1 MPGTS
6 PIPLGS
12 AVSGWTF
19 EAASSVEESASGI
32 QTCTV
37 QALWPIG
44 STVLSNLPAAG
55 ASVSV
60 IEGSGYV
67 PSSFVLDYSE
77 AGPNIDYLEGKI
89 ARVKFKFKRQ
99 DPNRIGR
106 LYAIVESDSVINYKS
121 PLNENSLQIIG
132 YTGNTQSSVGDSR
145 IDTFGSFGF
154 PEPVVTV
161 IYNSTTQPGIGT
173 GSLSQ
178 LYALP
183 GSAGAFGFPPAPTI
197 FNPVSIPV
205 SPGGSISY
213 YNINVT
219 NGANS
224 GIVTVGPVSVRTTF
238 NFLTEYAPNVLGWQL
253 EKIKSNAIAGGA
265 FYDVSEEW
273 RIYYLLPSGAIF
285 VNAIPPLP
293 P

>member
-6 PIPLGS
+6 PIQLGS

-19 EAASSVEESASGI
+19 EAASSVEESPSGI

-37 QALWPIG
+37 QALWPVG
-44 STVLSNLPAAG
+44 STVLSNLPSAG

-60 IEGSGYV
+60 IEGSGYI

-77 AGPNIDYLEGKI
+77 AGPNIDYLEGQI

-99 DPNRIGR
+99 NPNRIGR
-106 LYAIVESDSVINYKS
+106 MFAIVESDSVINYKS
-121 PLNENSLQIIG
+121 PLNENSLQFIAYSG
-132 YTGNTQSSVGDSR
+132 GGAATSGFG
-145 IDTFGSFGF
+145 TFGPFGF
-154 PEPVVTV
+154 PEPVVSV
-161 IYNSTTQPGIGT
+161 IYNSNTQPGIGS

-183 GSAGAFGFPPAPTI
+183 GSSGAFGFPPAPTI
-197 FNPVSIPV
+197 FNPISIPV
-205 SPGGSISY
+205 SPGGSVTY
-213 YNINVT
+213 YQTNS

-224 GIVTVGPVSVRTTF
+224 GFRTVGPVAVRTVF
-238 NFLTEYAPNVLGWQL
+238 NFITEYSPNVLGWQL
-253 EKIKSNAIAGGA
+253 EKIKSIAIAGGA
-265 FYDVSEEW
+265 FYDVTEEW
-273 RIYYLLPSGAIF
+273 RIYYLLPSGATF
-285 VNAIPPLP
+285 VNAIPPFP

>member
-37 QALWPIG
+37 SALWPVG

-60 IEGSGYV
+60 IEGSGYI

-89 ARVKFKFKRQ
+89 ARVKFKFRRQ

-106 LYAIVESDSVINYKS
+106 MFAIVESDSVINYKS
-121 PLNENSLQIIG
+121 PLNENSLQFIAYNAG
-132 YTGNTQSSVGDSR
+132 GAASAGAG
-145 IDTFGSFGF
+145 TFGSFGF

-161 IYNSTTQPGIGT
+161 IYNSTTQPAIGT

-183 GSAGAFGFPPAPTI
+183 GSSGAFGFPPVPPI
-197 FNPVSIPV
+197 FNPISFPV
-205 SPGGSISY
+205 SPGGSVTY
-213 YNINVT
+213 YTGT
-219 NGANS
+219 NGPNS
-224 GIVTVGPVSVRTTF
+224 GFITVGPVAVQTQF
-238 NFLTEYAPNVLGWQL
+238 NFISRYDPNVLGWQL
-253 EKIKSNAIAGGA
+253 EKIKTMPIAGGA

-273 RIYYLLPSGAIF
+273 RIYYLVPSGATF
-285 VNAIPPLP
+285 VSAIPPVP